1 MSERLERI
9 AAEIAKARKRREQM
23 NVKVKELEEKYR
35 EVKNTEIQDIVAKAA
50 LTPEALEIL
59 IMQSRQALPQTEG
72 NRLNEEKADSASV
85 ETQKEVEDE
94 DI

>member
-59 IMQSRQALPQTEG
+59 IMRSSQALPQTEG
-72 NRLNEEKADSASV
+72 NCLNEEKADSASV